1 MTRSAVTGA
10 DLFRCDGRKALVIGG
25 SSGIGFA
32 SAAALLRA
40 GASVFISSR
49 NPERLARAASELQP
63 LGPVGW
69 AAGDATKSDE
79 VSRTVSSA
87 TDALGGLDILVVS
100 AGTSDVQSIFSVTP
114 AGFDRV
120 IGANLNPLYLAAHH
134 AAPHLVASGR
144 GSVIAI
150 SSAYGVIGVAERV
163 SYSAAKAG
171 IIGMV
176 RSMAL
181 DFAPHKVRVNTISPG
196 VIETELFFAT
206 LRREADPEQM
216 LAKRRAMHPI
226 GRTGK
231 PEEVAAVVLLLSSDA
246 GAFIVGQNIV
256 VDGGLTIA

>member
-1 MTRSAVTGA
+1 MRPAVTGA
-10 DLFRCDGRKALVIGG
+10 DLFRCDGRRALVIGG

-32 SAAALLRA
+32 SAAALLQA
-40 GASVFISSR
+40 GASLFISSR
-49 NPERLARAASELQP
+49 SPGRLARAASELQHP
-63 LGPVGW
+63 GLVGW
-69 AAGDATKSDE
+69 AAGDATKPDD
-79 VSRTVSSA
+79 VSRIVSAA
-87 TDALGGLDILVVS
+87 TDFLGGLDILVVS
-100 AGTSDVQSIFSVTP
+100 AGTSDVQSVFTVTP
-114 AGFDRV
+114 TGFDRV
-120 IGANLNPLYLAAHH
+120 IAANINPLYLSAHH
-134 AAPHLVASGR
+134 AASHLAASGR
-144 GSVIAI
+144 GSVIAM
-150 SSAYGVIGVAERV
+150 SSVYGVIGVAERV

-181 DFAPHKVRVNTISPG
+181 DFAPHKVRVNAISPG

-231 PEEVAAVVLLLSSDA
+231 PEEVAAVVLLLASDA
-246 GAFIVGQNIV
+246 GGFITGQNIV